1 MVCPVPSARTASDM
15 QNHNGEVAMTRTRLA
30 AVLTA
35 VTALSLG
42 AGSALL
48 PSAHADPPEGDLLVH
63 YDFSQDGQVS
73 DVSGN
78 GNDGTIHGS
87 GAQVAGGV
95 LTLPGGGAESDA
107 GYVQFPQG
115 LFDGQ
120 DTLTISTWLRNETGR
135 GNYSAL
141 YCGSDQGPFP
151 EQYWLLNPSDPS
163 GRFKSVLTNSLNA
176 DAPWGT
182 EYGIS
187 PSDTSHGIPGPV
199 TDGDWAMY
207 TTVITPTSL
216 TGYYNGS
223 RIGAVDLDRA
233 VSDFGT
239 DLVGYIGRS
248 TYADEF
254 YQGAVDEVI
263 VSTAA
268 YDPADVSELYYGSD
282 RVSTQ
287 QRREALNTDADAIQI
302 PETTINDL
310 DLPSQGEHHSQITWA
325 SSAPDVIATDGTLTR
340 PAEGSEDASVT
351 LTGTFT
357 LAGESLTR
365 EYTVTV
371 PAIDAQR
378 DLERAADRFDLGIS
392 VAWADLTLPTTVGDV
407 ELDWTSSAPELID
420 TDGTLTRPEEETEVT
435 LSATFTRNGHSTQR
449 TYTVSALA
457 QPAGTVA
464 AYVRSGDTPETDVLH
479 LATATTGQE
488 YTALNA
494 NKGVLYP
501 QFGTGTSRFA
511 HPTLFRHPDGT
522 FGLVATN

>member
-1 MVCPVPSARTASDM
+1 
-15 QNHNGEVAMTRTRLA
+15 
-30 AVLTA
+30 
-35 VTALSLG
+35 
-42 AGSALL
+42 
-48 PSAHADPPEGDLLVH
+48 
-63 YDFSQDGQVS
+63 
-73 DVSGN
+73 
-78 GNDGTIHGS
+78 
-87 GAQVAGGV
+87 
-95 LTLPGGGAESDA
+95 
-107 GYVQFPQG
+107 
-115 LFDGQ
+115 
-120 DTLTISTWLRNETGR
+120 
-135 GNYSAL
+135 
-141 YCGSDQGPFP
+141 
-151 EQYWLLNPSDPS
+151 
-163 GRFKSVLTNSLNA
+163 
-176 DAPWGT
+176 
-182 EYGIS
+182 
-187 PSDTSHGIPGPV
+187 
-199 TDGDWAMY
+199 
-207 TTVITPTSL
+207 
-216 TGYYNGS
+216 
-223 RIGAVDLDRA
+223 
-233 VSDFGT
+233 
-239 DLVGYIGRS
+239 
-248 TYADEF
+248 
-254 YQGAVDEVI
+254 
-263 VSTAA
+263 
-268 YDPADVSELYYGSD
+268 
-282 RVSTQ
+282 
-287 QRREALNTDADAIQI
+287 REAFNTDADALQT

-310 DLPSQGEHHSQITWA
+310 DLPPQGQPPPQLTSA
-325 SSAPDVIATDGTLTR
+325 SSAPDVTATDGTLTR

-378 DLERAADRFDLGIS
+378 DLERAADRYDLGIS

-511 HPTLFRHPDGT
+511 HPTLLRHPDGT
-522 FGLVATN
+522 LGLVAPTNASDDQIFVYDSPDLVHFTNEHLVQTNDQGITVARAEVDYDNGIGAYRLKLHTPDGEAYRVTTADFTSFSDPVQVEASAPEEVAG